1 MLYISG
7 NSLSANLTYI
17 MYDSIGQL
25 EVLEV
30 HKWTIE
36 VVYMWCESC
45 WNEKTG
51 IWELVGMKKSYYYL
65 LELLDISSITTCI
78 CLHYSN
84 QQYYT
89 SL

>member
-30 HKWTIE
+30 HKWTI
-36 VVYMWCESC
+36 
-45 WNEKTG
+45 
-51 IWELVGMKKSYYYL
+51 
-65 LELLDISSITTCI
+65 
-78 CLHYSN
+78 
-84 QQYYT
+84 
-89 SL
+89 